1 MARKIGLAIALLCS
15 AASLSA
21 CVVVPARP
29 VGCYMVP
36 GHYGPEGRWHP
47 PHCR

>member
-21 CVVVPARP
+21 CVVAAPGP
-29 VGCYMVP
+29 GCYMVP